1 MLARKPKPK
10 NPSLRYFA
18 RFKADFG
25 HLHAVVRYDKI
36 RRGLLTPIVVTK
48 EQLARLDTAGHV
60 RPVTSMADAKVEQQL
75 QEFTAV
81 VWQVF
86 TPLLA
91 SGKFENMRG
100 EEITALVVRELNRRN
115 AGKEGSNG
123 K

>member
-1 MLARKPKPK
+1 MKRKPQRK
-10 NPSLRYFA
+10 NPSLRYFT
-18 RFKADFG
+18 RFKGVFG
-25 HLHAVVRYDKI
+25 YLHAFVRYDKT
-36 RRGLLTPIVVTK
+36 RRYILTPIVVTK
-48 EQLARLDTAGHV
+48 EQLARLDTAGHI

-91 SGKFENMRG
+91 SGEFENMRG
-100 EEITALVVRELNRRN
+100 EEITALVVRELSRRN